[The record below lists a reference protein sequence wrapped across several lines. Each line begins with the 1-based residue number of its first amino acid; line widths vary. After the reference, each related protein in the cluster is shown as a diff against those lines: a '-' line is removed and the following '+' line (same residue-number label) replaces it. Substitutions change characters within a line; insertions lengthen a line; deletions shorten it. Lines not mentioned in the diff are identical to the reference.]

1 MPVYGEFKYGEG
13 KYGASALDRVRL
25 ALKVDWDGDGTYDH
39 DNLARYLES
48 LSITRGRPYFIRRDG
63 TGFEKLNVGK
73 LRGTLTNTDGR
84 FNVENTAS
92 PYYPYI
98 PVGKLMQVAARTA
111 GSFRGAI
118 FTGTIEDI
126 VPDSRTASKASISCE
141 DGVRFLD
148 QTASVSVQSAV
159 RVDEII
165 PMALGAVNWPAQ
177 WGSHLDVGA
186 EVKPYWWMDRENV
199 LNALH
204 DVIGS
209 ELGALWLGGDGT
221 FKFRSR
227 YSAAPSVVA
236 SLTTEDFALGSIET
250 PRPWEVVRNSLRVN
264 VYPPI
269 LQTAIEVWRWQE
281 TPVQIAAGES
291 RTVWANF
298 AYNGVSVPIDNFI
311 TPAATTDYLA
321 NSNSDGSGTNLT
333 ANITVTVLAVFSGS
347 AKLRLTNSGGSA
359 AWITLM
365 RTRADA
371 ITVPD
376 DTFVEGEDAISIS
389 RYQRR
394 TFELT
399 SRWFQNSEAA
409 QGLTDF
415 MVSFLASPRLYVRG
429 MITNNLDL
437 QFGIDLGDAVD
448 LYIPEKGIN
457 GTYRLAWVDHKSRD
471 RNLRVFNTTM
481 LFEPFFDLS
490 GNYWQF
496 DSAQVGISTI
506 YAP

>member
-1 MPVYGEFKYGEG
+1 MPIYNEFKYGEG
-13 KYGASALDRVRL
+13 RYGATTIDRARL
-25 ALKVDWDGDGTYDH
+25 ALRVDWDGDWAYDH
-39 DNLARYLES
+39 DNIALFLES
-48 LSITRGRPYFIRRDG
+48 LSITRGRPYFIRKDG
-63 TGFEKLNVGK
+63 RGFEKLSVGK
-73 LRGTLTNTDGR
+73 LRGVLDNSDKR
-84 FNVENTAS
+84 FNSENVSS

-98 PVGKLMQVAARTA
+98 PVGKPMHLMISTPTGLRTFVFA
-111 GSFRGAI
+111 GL
-118 FTGTIEDI
+118 IEDI
-126 VPDSRTASKASISCE
+126 VPDSRLASKASISCE

-148 QTASVSVQSAV
+148 QAANVSVQSAV
-159 RVDEII
+159 RADEVI
-165 PMALGAVNWPAQ
+165 PLALSAVNWPAL
-177 WGSHLDVGA
+177 WGSDLNIGA
-186 EVKPYWWMDRENV
+186 EVKPYWWMDQENV

-204 DVIGS
+204 DLASS
-209 ELGALWLGGDGT
+209 ELGTLWIGNNGAL
-221 FKFRSR
+221 KFRSR
-227 YSAAPSVVA
+227 YTTTPVAASIE
-236 SLTTEDFALGSIET
+236 TNDFVLGSIET
-250 PRPWEVVRNSLRVN
+250 PRPWEMVRNSLRVN
-264 VYPPI
+264 VYPPV
-269 LQTAIEVWRWQE
+269 LETAVEVWRWQE

-298 AYNGVSVPIDNFI
+298 KYNNESVPVSNLIA
-311 TPAATTDYLA
+311 PVATTDYLA
-321 NSNSDGSGTNLT
+321 NSSSDGSGTNLT
-333 ANITVTVLAVFSGS
+333 ANITVTVLDTFSGS

-429 MITNNLDL
+429 TIADNPNL
-437 QFGIDLGDAVD
+437 QFGLDLGDAVE
-448 LYIPEKGIN
+448 LTIPESNIYGV
-457 GTYRLAWVDHKSRD
+457 YRVAWIEHKN
-471 RNLRVFNTTM
+471 RNRSISDFNTTM